1 MLYSLF
7 ALKANNRL
15 ISTIFITIILI
26 TIIALFLY
34 SLLALI
40 ANNRLVCSGR
50 VESLPIDGVV
60 WYVALHNNVDDD
72 VDVDGDDDDDDDGG
86 DNDDAHLLLF
96 SPQLPFPAYLR
107 CSSTPFQGLTIFDR
121 PFANKINFNFV
132 CKKTTSSQAFE
143 HEKGFSYNLFQ
154 KHT

>member
-1 MLYSLF
+1 MQKRDSW
-7 ALKANNRL
+7 
-15 ISTIFITIILI
+15 
-26 TIIALFLY
+26 
-34 SLLALI
+34 SLLGFSSVSPPRPPFFLFH
-40 ANNRLVCSGR
+40 LVLVILMVQNDEVSCGD
-50 VESLPIDGVV
+50 ENKDDDG
-60 WYVALHNNVDDD
+60 HNNNEEDDVDDD

>member
-1 MLYSLF
+1 MQKRDSW
-7 ALKANNRL
+7 
-15 ISTIFITIILI
+15 
-26 TIIALFLY
+26 
-34 SLLALI
+34 SLLGFSSVSPPRPPFFLFH
-40 ANNRLVCSGR
+40 LVLVILMVQNDEVSCGD
-50 VESLPIDGVV
+50 ENKDDDG
-60 WYVALHNNVDDD
+60 HNNNEDDDID
-72 VDVDGDDDDDDDGG
+72 VDVDDGG
-86 DNDDAHLLLF
+86 DNDDTHLLLF